1 MNYLPFNSKD
11 HDRVYKAEDWAWYF
25 STFIKNGVFP
35 NSQNNGLQVVVGDAM
50 QILVKAGFGF
60 INGYAFR
67 NEQDYAITLETADG
81 ALNRYDRVVLRWDL
95 AARAMYIAVL
105 KGAASANPTPK
116 AITRSNE
123 VYDLALADIFIGK
136 GALSIQTANITD
148 QRYNSSLCGIVTG
161 VIEQID
167 ASVLTQQ
174 FNDFFT
180 SYNKQVLTEYQN
192 YLSTIATDEQQATA
206 KLEEY
211 EAELEEYKAQ
221 QQASFESWVETLKS
235 ILTEEAAGNLQNEI
249 EELQGTVE
257 ELQKELVERT
267 SITTE
272 AWLGACYLGGTYLA
286 S

>member
-1 MNYLPFNSKD
+1 MNYLPFNSKN

-35 NSQNNGLQVVVGDAM
+35 NAQNNGLQVVIGEGM
-50 QILVKAGFGF
+50 QVFVKAGFGF

-67 NEQDYAITLETADG
+67 NEQDYALTLETADG

-105 KGAASANPTPK
+105 KGTVSAKPTAR

-123 VYDLALADIFIGK
+123 IYDLVLADIYIGK
-136 GALSIQTANITD
+136 GVLSIQTANITD

-192 YLSTIATDEQQATA
+192 YLSTISADEQQATK
-206 KLEEY
+206 KLEEF
-211 EAELEEYKAQ
+211 EAQLDTYRDE
-221 QQASFESWVETLKS
+221 QQASFASWVETLKG
-235 ILTEEAAGNLQNEI
+235 ILTEEAAGNLQAEV
-249 EELQGTVE
+249 EELQSTVDS
-257 ELQKELVERT
+257 LQKELVERT

-272 AWLGACYLGGTYLA
+272 AWLGACYLGGTYLVG
-286 S
+286 

>member
-35 NSQNNGLQVVVGDAM
+35 NAQNNGLQVVIGEGM
-50 QILVKAGFGF
+50 QVFVKAGFGF

-67 NEQDYAITLETADG
+67 NEQDYAIVLETADG

-105 KGAASANPTPK
+105 KGTESANPTPK

-123 VYDLALADIFIGK
+123 IYDLVLADIYIGK
-136 GALSIQTANITD
+136 GVISIQTANITD

-180 SYNKQVLTEYQN
+180 IYNKQVLTEYQN
-192 YLSTIATDEQQATA
+192 YLSTITVDEQDAA
-206 KLEEY
+206 KKLAEFEAQLDTYKEE
-211 EAELEEYKAQ
+211 
-221 QQASFESWVETLKS
+221 QQASFEDWVTTLKG
-235 ILTEEAAGNLQNEI
+235 ILTEEAAGNLQAEI

-257 ELQKELVERT
+257 ELQKEIVERT

-272 AWLGACYLGGTYLA
+272 AWLGASYLGGTYLV

>member
-35 NSQNNGLQVVVGDAM
+35 NAQNNGLQVVTGEGM

-81 ALNRYDRVVLRWDL
+81 ALKRYDRVVLRWDL
-95 AARAMYIAVL
+95 AAREMYIAVL
-105 KGAASANPTPK
+105 KGAASANPSAR

-123 VYDLALADIFIGK
+123 IYDLVLADVYVGK
-136 GALSIQTANITD
+136 GVLSIQTANITD

-192 YLSTIATDEQQATA
+192 YLSSIATDQREAAAKLAEYEA

-211 EAELEEYKAQ
+211 QTE
-221 QQASFESWVETLKS
+221 QQASFESWVATLKD
-235 ILTEEAAGNLQNEI
+235 ILTKEAAGNLQEEI
-249 EELQGTVE
+249 EELQTTVD

-272 AWLGACYLGGTYLA
+272 AWLGACYLGGTYLV

>member
-35 NSQNNGLQVVVGDAM
+35 NEQNNGLQVVSDNGM

-67 NEQDYAITLETADG
+67 NEQDFTITLETADG
-81 ALNRYDRVVLRWDL
+81 ALNRYDRIILRWDL
-95 AARAMYIAVL
+95 AARQMYLAVL
-105 KGAASANPTPK
+105 KGAASANPTAK
-116 AITRSNE
+116 AITRNNE
-123 VYDLALADIFIGK
+123 IYDLVLADVYIGK
-136 GALSIQTANITD
+136 GVLSIQTADITD
-148 QRYNSSLCGIVTG
+148 QRYNSNLCGIVTG

-174 FNDFFT
+174 FDDFFK
-180 SYNKQVLTEYQN
+180 SYNAQILTEYQN
-192 YLSTIATDEQQATA
+192 YLSVIATDEQQADTA
-206 KLEEY
+206 LETYKSKLEEY
-211 EAELEEYKAQ
+211 KTEYQ
-221 QQASFESWVETLKS
+221 NSFESWVDTLKD
-235 ILTEEAAGNLQNEI
+235 ILTEEAAGNLQEEI
-249 EELQGTVE
+249 EELQVTVE
-257 ELQKELVERT
+257 ELQKELIERT

-272 AWLGACYLGGTYLA
+272 AWLGACYLGGTYLT

>member
-35 NSQNNGLQVVVGDAM
+35 NAQNNGLQVVTGEGM

-67 NEQDYAITLETADG
+67 NEQDYAITLEIADG

-95 AARAMYIAVL
+95 AAREMYIAVL
-105 KGAASANPTPK
+105 KGAASANPSAR

-123 VYDLALADIFIGK
+123 IYDLVLADVYVGK
-136 GALSIQTANITD
+136 GVLSIQTANITD

-192 YLSTIATDEQQATA
+192 YLSSIATDQREAAAKLAEYEA

-211 EAELEEYKAQ
+211 QTE
-221 QQASFESWVETLKS
+221 QQASFESWVATLKD
-235 ILTEEAAGNLQNEI
+235 ILTKETAGNLQEEI
-249 EELQGTVE
+249 EDLQTTVD

-272 AWLGACYLGGTYLA
+272 AWLGACYLGGTYLV